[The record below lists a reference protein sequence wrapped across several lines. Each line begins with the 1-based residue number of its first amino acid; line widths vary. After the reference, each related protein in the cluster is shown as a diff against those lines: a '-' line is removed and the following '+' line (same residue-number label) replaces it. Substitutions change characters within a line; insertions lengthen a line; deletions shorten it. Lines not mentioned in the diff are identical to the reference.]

1 MENNAGRSIWSKLL
15 CLDETSVVMNKKT
28 LISHINSGWA
38 RSFVLRRV
46 RATPADPRW
55 GLNRWQRF
63 LYALKILTGRETFE
77 QRMARRYYD

>member
-1 MENNAGRSIWSKLL
+1 
-15 CLDETSVVMNKKT
+15 MNKEKVM
-28 LISHINSGWA
+28 SHIDPRWA
-38 RSFVLRRV
+38 HSVVLRRV
-46 RATPADPRW
+46 RETPVDPRW